1 MAVRIV
7 RLVTG
12 EEILCDYKVENEMG
26 YLKNPTVLLPM
37 DGGKL
42 ALVPWIPYADKKNE
56 TVSLPVDK
64 VMFDLPPLKDLM
76 NEYNKTIGTG
86 LVVPDGPVGETPSL
100 KLT

>member
-12 EEILCDYKVENEMG
+12 EEILCDYTVDNETVN
-26 YLKNPTVLLPM
+26 LKNPTVLLPM

-56 TVSLPVDK
+56 TVSMPMDK

-86 LVVPDGPVGETPSL
+86 LVVPDGPVGDNPGL